1 MCAWPRE
8 AATEPYAPGDL
19 LDDLRARFGIPS
31 EAFDGCRFWRRDSGS
46 IWVSDAA
53 TVLPDE
59 RVEGVGVQVMRREPP
74 RGQPSSAFLRR
85 FGSWIRDG
93 RYPIDAEEAVAFFA
107 RGTIPVPPETASRVW
122 AVTCDGVVLGR
133 GRTRDGVLHSELP
146 KASQRLLAGPIW

>member
-85 FGSWIRDG
+85 FGSSECKT
-93 RYPIDAEEAVAFFA
+93 P
-107 RGTIPVPPETASRVW
+107 SRVRPRPSTTPSH
-122 AVTCDGVVLGR
+122 VTAH
-133 GRTRDGVLHSELP
+133 TRDAVSGGTGMVP
-146 KASQRLLAGPIW
+146 RAKKAAASSASMG